1 MAILFTKLAPLQL
14 VCSFLLL
21 CFLPGYILALLLFP
35 KTDPPNLLE
44 RVVFAF
50 GIGYALLVVGGLAI
64 HYLPG
69 AITPR
74 LVLLAYDALILVFA
88 LCLRRRGRAI
98 DQRSPLPKS
107 VIWQVVLIVVLASFF
122 RLTFLGYSE
131 FQDDEAKVM
140 LKAAGAIQGRDD
152 VLFLHKKGPA
162 EILIPTVLY
171 SLMGQTNEFAAR
183 LPFAL
188 ANLLGIIVVFLIGR
202 EMFNDSVGLV
212 AALLL
217 SINGYFVAFSRI
229 VQYQSIVF
237 LMMALSILCYYRFY
251 REEANGH
258 STPRSETFGERKVGR
273 PYAMLGALFL
283 GVGLLAHYDAV
294 FAVPVIAYL
303 CLRKYRQRP
312 SCFKGDLPSLLA
324 SSLIVLC
331 LLATFYV
338 PLMRRPYFGE
348 IQTYLKGRTVAEGRV
363 LYNNLKDFFTMSTVY
378 NSTYYII
385 SLILLLAMMVV
396 VQLPI
401 YQSTNLPIYQL
412 RGKSSSA
419 ASPRR
424 YVGLL
429 LPLLFIAGL
438 GVTFI
443 FPTMWQIGELNC
455 AIGFFVVFLIILLV
469 SRHPSPEVKASLLW
483 FALPFLVYAFL
494 FASPR
499 THFYVS
505 FPSWAIMGG
514 IALDRIWKLEVGSWK
529 LEAGSWKLEAGGWKL
544 EVGVWNLVFVMLYAI
559 CAYYVYFVF
568 IQHNPEY
575 TRTYPEHRNRYY
587 WTFYGDEFPQQ
598 QGWFGF
604 PYRAGWKVVGYL
616 YETGVLKGDYDSN
629 EESFITGW
637 YTRGEL
643 RCAYNN
649 PQYYFVAENV
659 QDEQWIPLDEIE
671 EDYGLTGIVLV
682 GDEAKLRI
690 YERGQA
696 NRPGVTTYRVKD
708 YEPLYDSE
716 MTSPDFDAG
725 IPTHDLA
732 SLIQQPLEVNLENKV
747 KLVGYNLDNGQLRP
761 GDVLLLTLYWQGITK
776 MQEDYKVFVHLETNR
791 IWGQEDHVPACGTRP
806 TTTWQPGEVIV
817 DRYSLLIAPH
827 TPAGRYPIL
836 VGLYEPST
844 VRRMKIFNEWGE
856 ISGDAIPLSE
866 VTVIP

>member
-1 MAILFTKLAPLQL
+1 MKRCIYILVGTALANVVILFAGLTPLQL
-14 VCSFLLL
+14 LFSLLLL
-21 CFLPGYILALLLFP
+21 CFLPGYTLTFLLFS
-35 KTDPPNLLE
+35 KTDPLNLLE
-44 RVVFAF
+44 RAVFTF
-50 GIGYALLVVGGLAI
+50 GIGYALVVLGGLAI

-202 EMFNDSVGLV
+202 EMFNDSVGLA

-251 REEANGH
+251 REKANGH
-258 STPRSETFGERKVGR
+258 

-294 FAVPVIAYL
+294 FAVPVVVYL
-303 CLRKYRQRP
+303 CLRKHHLCP
-312 SCFKGDLPSLLA
+312 SCFKGDLPSLLV
-324 SSLIVLC
+324 SSFIILC
-331 LLATFYV
+331 LLSAFYV
-338 PLMRRPYFGE
+338 PLLRHPHFE
-348 IQTYLKGRTVAEGRV
+348 EVQTYLKIRTVAGGSIFH
-363 LYNNLKDFFTMSTVY
+363 NNLNEFFALSTVY
-378 NSTYYII
+378 NSTYYIVF
-385 SLILLLAMMVV
+385 LILLFVIMVAI
-396 VQLPI
+396 QLH
-401 YQSTNLPIYQL
+401 
-412 RGKSSSA
+412 KV
-419 ASPRR
+419 SPRKSMAI
-424 YVGLL
+424 L

-438 GVTFI
+438 GAMFI
-443 FPTMWQIGELNC
+443 SPSMWQIGELNY
-455 AIGFFVVFLIILLV
+455 AIAFFVVFLIVLLF

-483 FALPFLVYAFL
+483 CALPFLFYAFL

-505 FPSWAIMGG
+505 FPSWALMGG
-514 IALDRIWKLEVGSWK
+514 IALDRIWKLKVGSWK
-529 LEAGSWKLEAGGWKL
+529 LEVGGWKL
-544 EVGVWNLVFVMLYAI
+544 EVGIWSFASVVLYAI

-575 TRTYPEHRNRYY
+575 KRTYPSHRNRYY
-587 WTFYGDEFPQQ
+587 WTFYGDELPQQ

-604 PYRAGWKVVGYL
+604 PYRAGWKIIGYL
-616 YETGVLKGDYDSN
+616 YDAGVLKGDYDSN
-629 EESFITGW
+629 EESFITHW

-643 RCAYNN
+643 RCSYN
-649 PQYYFVAENV
+649 PQCYFVAENV
-659 QDEQWIPLDEIE
+659 QDEQRIPLDEIE
-671 EDYGLTGIVLV
+671 KDYGLTGIVLV
-682 GDEAKLRI
+682 DDEPKLRI

-696 NRPGVTTYRVKD
+696 NPPGVTTYRVKD
-708 YEPLYDSE
+708 YESLYDSE
-716 MTSPDFDAG
+716 MASPELDDG
-725 IPTHDLA
+725 IPAYDLA
-732 SLIQQPLEVNLENKV
+732 SLIQHPLEVNLENKV
-747 KLVGYNLDNGQLRP
+747 KLIGYDLDSARIKR
-761 GDVLLLTLYWQGITK
+761 GDALLLTLYWRGSEK
-776 MQEDYKVFVHLETNR
+776 LEEDYKVFVHLETER
-791 IWGQEDHVPACGTRP
+791 MWGQEDHVPACGTRP
-806 TTTWQPGEVIV
+806 TTTWVPGEVIV

-827 TPAGRYPIL
+827 TPAGSYPIL
-836 VGLYEPST
+836 VGMYEPLAG
-844 VRRMKIFNEWGE
+844 RRMKISNERGE
-856 ISGDAIPLSE
+856 TGGKAREGDAISLRE